1 MSQAPRPPGPLLRS
15 TERKEEIEEEEEVK
29 AVEFVASAK
38 ALKNVPYEEQGDP
51 YVNTP
56 QALATRANN
65 RYESTVIAVLQAFW
79 DSVVTE
85 RRGQVGERVLRPDG
99 TWWGAASLEARAA
112 RDPSGRLGRTRS
124 KPSRSNG
131 ALRFACVL
139 LPRHRSIHSGILRR
153 SLRLTASI
161 EGADPL
167 ARTDA
172 SRASLR
178 GVSTR
183 PDATRAS
190 HAATPDAAPRA
201 ITRPDPDAIAT
212 SAARPPSVGR
222 PPPVDPRGAS
232 HPPPNK
238 DGGRR

>member
-85 RRGQVGERVLRPDG
+85 RRGQVADMDVDDDVAVLTRDDYCG
-99 TWWGAASLEARAA
+99 VYEKIARGLAETTSSAGGKKKKKVSTAEQQALDEEARQQAELAWTQDTSGDVLSFA
-112 RDPSGRLGRTRS
+112 RGDLFDSIFQLVDVWSKGTSPQDYSTFSRNLLYSTFGIEAESGGYWRRQPGCACSIR
-124 KPSRSNG
+124 
-131 ALRFACVL
+131 ALN
-139 LPRHRSIHSGILRR
+139 SS
-153 SLRLTASI
+153 
-161 EGADPL
+161 
-167 ARTDA
+167 
-172 SRASLR
+172 
-178 GVSTR
+178 
-183 PDATRAS
+183 
-190 HAATPDAAPRA
+190 
-201 ITRPDPDAIAT
+201 
-212 SAARPPSVGR
+212 
-222 PPPVDPRGAS
+222 
-232 HPPPNK
+232 
-238 DGGRR
+238 